1 MLNTLLNAAGVRASD
16 GSPIEDFGEQTLAK
30 GQISSIIA

>member
-16 GSPIEDFGEQTLAK
+16 GGPVEDFGEQTLAK